1 MLHKTRGIVFKFFK
15 YRDTSIIAKIYTE
28 EFGLQSY
35 IVNGVRSTK
44 AKSKAA
50 FFQPLTLLD
59 LVVYKKPNTDIQ
71 RISEIK
77 CTYPLKNIP
86 YDISKSSIAVFLT
99 EVIYKSIKED
109 EADALL
115 FNFLDGSIKQ
125 FDELDNKNLNFHLIF
140 LIKLTHYLGFG
151 IEDTNQFLHIDN
163 DKTHEQL
170 EKLIAADYQD
180 HIELNN
186 SIRRLILEDLIQFYR
201 KHVDGMSELKSI
213 DVLRTILGK

>member
-35 IVNGVRSTK
+35 IVNGVRSAK

-170 EKLIAADYQD
+170 EKLIAADYHD

>member
-35 IVNGVRSTK
+35 IVNGVRSAK